1 MSFSCWSPTFQSLY
15 FFFFIT
21 ENLLWH
27 AENRED
33 RRQSGKRE
41 MEKGKEKSMKTGKEE
56 TENVYLTIKYFKA
69 SETRGGKSNS
79 QEQWRNQTCS
89 KVHLLTTP
97 RFLSN
102 TTFLFSLLCLPS
114 AFCALQQQTYSPT
127 CCSAERQVEMPHL
140 RAISSQTFQQFL
152 SFCLTYCTKII
163 KANNTLPCTLRQR
176 IAGSKSY
183 ST

>member
-1 MSFSCWSPTFQSLY
+1 MTLAYTDKNDIDMSFSCWSPTFQSL

-69 SETRGGKSNS
+69 SEARGGKSNS

-89 KVHLLTTP
+89 KVHLLTTSH
-97 RFLSN
+97 FLSN
-102 TTFLFSLLCLPS
+102 TMFFLFFPSLPPQCILCTATADLFTYMLLC
-114 AFCALQQQTYSPT
+114 
-127 CCSAERQVEMPHL
+127 R
-140 RAISSQTFQQFL
+140 
-152 SFCLTYCTKII
+152 
-163 KANNTLPCTLRQR
+163 KASRDATLK
-176 IAGSKSY
+176 GH
-183 ST
+183 